1 MIIIKSDP
9 EIDIMR
15 QAGRITAG
23 ARTIARQMVEP
34 GVTTRQ
40 INREV
45 HKFITKSGA
54 SPCFMTDGG
63 FPTAACISVND
74 EIIHGIP
81 GPRVLKEGDIVSV
94 DVGAY
99 IGGFHGDCAATYP
112 CGKIS
117 EEAQRLIDVTRQ
129 SFFEGFAQ
137 AREGNRISDISHA
150 VQAYVEANGFSVVRE
165 YVGHGVGR
173 NMHEAPE
180 IPNYGAPGH
189 GPKLLRGMTIA
200 VEPMVNAGTAAIR
213 QMSDGWTV
221 KTRDGKY
228 AAHYENTI
236 LITAGEPEILT
247 APAP

>member
-9 EIDIMR
+9 EVDLMR

-74 EIIHGIP
+74 EIIHGVP
-81 GPRVLKEGDIVSV
+81 GDRVLHEGDIVSV
-94 DVGAY
+94 DVGARY
-99 IGGFHGDCAATYP
+99 RGFNGDCAGTFP
-112 CGKIS
+112 CGKCS
-117 EEAQRLIDVTRQ
+117 DEALRLIRVTRQ
-129 SFFEGFAQ
+129 SFFEGIQFA
-137 AREGNRISDISHA
+137 RVGYRISDIGHA
-150 VQAYVEANGFSVVRE
+150 VQEYAESYGYSLVRE

>member
-9 EIDIMR
+9 EVDLMR

-81 GPRVLKEGDIVSV
+81 GDRVLHEGDIVSV
-94 DVGAY
+94 DVGARY
-99 IGGFHGDCAATYP
+99 RLLKTC
-112 CGKIS
+112 KM
-117 EEAQRLIDVTRQ
+117 EASTLPHKKVIPLLL
-129 SFFEGFAQ
+129 
-137 AREGNRISDISHA
+137 
-150 VQAYVEANGFSVVRE
+150 FSNQYCRS
-165 YVGHGVGR
+165 
-173 NMHEAPE
+173 
-180 IPNYGAPGH
+180 
-189 GPKLLRGMTIA
+189 
-200 VEPMVNAGTAAIR
+200 
-213 QMSDGWTV
+213 Q
-221 KTRDGKY
+221 
-228 AAHYENTI
+228 
-236 LITAGEPEILT
+236 
-247 APAP
+247 